1 VYLPGS
7 CVSNTTMRMTTSSSV
22 SATPA
27 TSPPTTSGTPSGA
40 ASSLTRSR
48 RFIPRMG
55 RLSVRRYL
63 KLLAKQCHDANYAN
77 MTGVHGNQR
86 QVASGCECEAVDA
99 EQIIIAAELIKINEG
114 VEEENTDVVI
124 LDKDGHAE
132 FDMELHFE
140 DNGSGAEV
148 PSE

>member
-1 VYLPGS
+1 VFTGIRGKLHPA
-7 CVSNTTMRMTTSSSV
+7 V
-22 SATPA
+22 SAKQ
-27 TSPPTTSGTPSGA
+27 SMKGA
-40 ASSLTRSR
+40 K
-48 RFIPRMG
+48 
-55 RLSVRRYL
+55 LST
-63 KLLAKQCHDANYAN
+63 KFWAGSKDNYK
-77 MTGVHGNQR
+77 
-86 QVASGCECEAVDA
+86 DLA